1 MCRRKIY
8 SESLRHPSFPDF
20 SFRLQSLFQPNLT
33 EHSYLAIYI
42 YTTVCKYLFSR
53 PTCAVDPIENE
64 EDRKK
69 AIFNINSLLEKADVA
84 YQKLVKNKPDMEKWL
99 ERISESGTL
108 IEETGGG
115 AAQAGAV
122 APGSQVNQFIQV
134 LISVPIIFRVRMIR
148 MKIICPLFTAIGTEV
163 LR

>member
-1 MCRRKIY
+1 M
-8 SESLRHPSFPDF
+8 
-20 SFRLQSLFQPNLT
+20 
-33 EHSYLAIYI
+33 
-42 YTTVCKYLFSR
+42 
-53 PTCAVDPIENE
+53 
-64 EDRKK
+64 
-69 AIFNINSLLEKADVA
+69 A

-134 LISVPIIFRVRMIR
+134 LITVVPKYLSLGFEYVIR
-148 MKIICPLFTAIGTEV
+148 MKIVCPLFTAIGTEV

>member
-1 MCRRKIY
+1 M
-8 SESLRHPSFPDF
+8 
-20 SFRLQSLFQPNLT
+20 
-33 EHSYLAIYI
+33 
-42 YTTVCKYLFSR
+42 
-53 PTCAVDPIENE
+53 DPIESE
-64 EDRKK
+64 DDRKK

-134 LISVPIIFRVRMIR
+134 HL
-148 MKIICPLFTAIGTEV
+148 
-163 LR
+163 LRHG